1 MKKLGMFTLI
11 LLLALSISPINADA
25 ARSGGTF
32 NFIAPYGGD
41 VMTLD
46 CQRTNRVQD
55 FIITMSLHR
64 GLYKWDAA
72 KNMPVPDLAESVQ
85 TSADGLVHTFKLR
98 NNIKFHNGR
107 ALNVD
112 DIIWNY
118 ERMMKP
124 AEGEISQ
131 GMRFVSNIKGAKEF
145 GDGQAENIAGLKK
158 IDDLTLEITMAAP
171 MEITYALFD
180 PSLGILPKEEV
191 EKAGKEFGNHPVGC
205 GPFKFVSWTK
215 GSEVVLEKFDGFYE
229 KGLPYL
235 DKVIYRIMPE
245 GAARDMAFRA
255 KDLDATLV
263 GSTQYP
269 VYQKDPE
276 VSENLLEVAEMFTR
290 HIGFHMENCEPFK
303 NKQVRQAIN
312 YAINSDLIIEKLLK
326 NKAYPCHG
334 FLPTTSPAY
343 DPKSFAYTY
352 DPAKAKE
359 LMKAAG
365 FEKGFEFEC
374 VGTDNEAWGA
384 PILEALIPF
393 LKEINVTIKP
403 VQVEEAVMADRVDGK
418 NDAQAYIWSY
428 ESGPDPLN
436 ALMRWSCGNPPA
448 AGNSIKYC
456 NEEFDKIVKEAANER
471 DEAKRMELLKKAD
484 AVFTEDAPM
493 WFFNYNKAV
502 MAHQP
507 WVHGLQAV
515 AIEMMYQDM
524 TGVWVDET
532 SPRAEAK

>member
-1 MKKLGMFTLI
+1 MKKLGMFALI
-11 LLLALSISPINADA
+11 LFLALSISPINADA

-55 FIITMSLHR
+55 FIITMSIHR

-131 GMRFVSNIKGAKEF
+131 GMRFITNIKGAKDF
-145 GDGQAENIAGLKK
+145 GDGQAENIVGLKK
-158 IDDLTLEITMAAP
+158 IDDLTLEITMADP
-171 MEITYALFD
+171 MEIAYALFD

-215 GSEVVLEKFDGFYE
+215 GSEVVLEKFDDFYE

-235 DKVIYRIMPE
+235 DKVVYRIMPE

-269 VYQKDPE
+269 VYQQDPRG
-276 VSENLLEVAEMFTR
+276 LQ
-290 HIGFHMENCEPFK
+290 EPFGSGGD
-303 NKQVRQAIN
+303 VHPSYRIPHG
-312 YAINSDLIIEKLLK
+312 KL
-326 NKAYPCHG
+326 
-334 FLPTTSPAY
+334 
-343 DPKSFAYTY
+343 
-352 DPAKAKE
+352 
-359 LMKAAG
+359 
-365 FEKGFEFEC
+365 
-374 VGTDNEAWGA
+374 
-384 PILEALIPF
+384 
-393 LKEINVTIKP
+393 
-403 VQVEEAVMADRVDGK
+403 
-418 NDAQAYIWSY
+418 
-428 ESGPDPLN
+428 
-436 ALMRWSCGNPPA
+436 
-448 AGNSIKYC
+448 
-456 NEEFDKIVKEAANER
+456 
-471 DEAKRMELLKKAD
+471 
-484 AVFTEDAPM
+484 
-493 WFFNYNKAV
+493 
-502 MAHQP
+502 
-507 WVHGLQAV
+507 
-515 AIEMMYQDM
+515 
-524 TGVWVDET
+524 
-532 SPRAEAK
+532 